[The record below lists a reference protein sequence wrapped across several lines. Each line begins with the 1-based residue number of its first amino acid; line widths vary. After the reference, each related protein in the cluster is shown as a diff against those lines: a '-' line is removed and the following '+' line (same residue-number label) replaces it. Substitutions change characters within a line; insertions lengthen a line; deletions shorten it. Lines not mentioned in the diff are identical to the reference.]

1 MECMLFIK
9 LRVPSLHV
17 TLFCVLLVDEM
28 AGHGKNPI
36 LRDSQIVPFSS
47 DLFQTEKS
55 KLFVD
60 HPYQGL
66 VLVS

>member
-9 LRVPSLHV
+9 LHVPSLHI
-17 TLFCVLLVDEM
+17 TLFCVLLLDEM
-28 AGHGKNPI
+28 AGRGKNPI
-36 LRDSQIVPFSS
+36 PRDLQIVPFSS

-60 HPYQGL
+60 HPW
-66 VLVS
+66 